1 MKRRFLL
8 FIAMLIFALATF
20 MGCFSNLDNSTK
32 NNSFKYHKENIAV
45 LSTVADSVVAE
56 KMLLGLEDSC
66 AIANNTKLVVEDII
80 KHNDNCIELYAGLMV
95 RFYIHEG
102 EVLLYTF
109 ETVYF
114 DDTAILLYDSVQVNP
129 VKILTETER
138 NSLIYTQREYVVHTT
153 IEITP
158 ASGFVLH
165 NALGTSKVQLTFKN
179 KSDTAISSVDVLM
192 TPYISGVSYEYK
204 NASYSMLDTLTINNS
219 ITKTVIIPE
228 WNNYDTY
235 KIVKVIVA
243 FSDGT
248 AIAFD
253 SFDCQFL
260 DAPVDEAPSP
270 DNGST
275 DTSDNE
281 EEETVDKYTVRF
293 VQGDGFPDVEIEVDK
308 DGSIE
313 NIPIPKEVEGY
324 EIKWENFN
332 STKITSNLVIS
343 AIKTPIVY
351 FITYHKSEGQVS
363 KSTFTIQD
371 LPITLQD
378 IEHETDIFSGWY
390 INENLDG
397 DIVEVIDSI
406 GNFDLYASYVKG
418 TKGLIFNKMN
428 GGYSIAKYLGEESR
442 IIVPSFY
449 KGLPVISIGASSFQN
464 SAISSIELPSTLLE
478 VGNFAFYKCNNL
490 IEIDIPDTVET
501 IGVQAF
507 YQCDFLENVI
517 IGNGVELIRFEAFRS
532 CDSLKVVKLGASI
545 KKMEHHA
552 FYSSTNKIYID
563 NLEAWFN
570 ISFEEESNPI
580 SLTDEFYVGDKL
592 LTELKIP
599 DSVVSINPYTFYSY
613 NPLTKVVLGNNVVTI
628 GASAFKKCS
637 KITEVIFNEKLKEIE
652 DYAFS
657 ECTEIEKLDF
667 GNALE
672 SIGAE
677 AFYYNTNLTN
687 VLLPKTLKF
696 LGTKAFGLHY
706 LERKIDFTGTIEDWC
721 NISFG
726 GLCFP
731 NFKNYTLTF
740 NSKLLTELTIPNTL
754 DEIHAFTFEN
764 WYWLETIK
772 IPNTV
777 KVIGDDAFMN
787 CENLQKIEFEQ
798 KSNLTA
804 IKTWAFHSCKSLSA
818 ILLPSTVR
826 SIEHNAFENCANLK
840 IYFESSD
847 KFEGWDEKP
856 NCPIYY
862 YSELPPAKTGNY
874 WHYDS
879 NGEIVIWG

>member
-1 MKRRFLL
+1 MKRKFLG
-8 FIAMLIFALATF
+8 FITLLLTVLVSCLVFISCSDDT
-20 MGCFSNLDNSTK
+20 SESY
-32 NNSFKYHKENIAV
+32 KYHKENINT
-45 LSTVADSVVAE
+45 LSTFVDSSTAE
-56 KMLLGLEDSC
+56 SMVLALETSC
-66 AIANNTKLVVEDII
+66 AIGTNTKLVAEDMREI
-80 KHNDNCIELYAGLMV
+80 NDNCYELYAGLMV
-95 RFYIHEG
+95 RFYIQDEK
-102 EVLLYTF
+102 VMLYTF
-109 ETVYF
+109 ETVY
-114 DDTAILLYDSVQVNP
+114 DDTAILLYAQDNP

-138 NSLIYTQREYVVHTT
+138 NNLIYTQREYVVHTT

-158 ASGFVLH
+158 ASGFILH

-179 KSDTAISSVDVLM
+179 RSDTTISSVDILM
-192 TPYISGVSYEYK
+192 TPYISGVSFDSK
-204 NASYSMLDTLTINNS
+204 NARYSMLDTLAVNSS

-228 WNNYDTY
+228 WSNYDNY
-235 KIVKVIVA
+235 KIIKAVVA

-260 DAPVDEAPSP
+260 DSPMDEKPSL
-270 DNGST
+270 DNDST

-281 EEETVDKYTVRF
+281 KEEAVDKYTVRF

-324 EIKWENFN
+324 EIRWEYFN

-351 FITYHKSEGQVS
+351 SITYHTSEGQVS

-371 LPITLQD
+371 LPITLRD

-390 INENLDG
+390 MNENLNG
-397 DIVEVIDSI
+397 DVVEVIDSI

-418 TKGLIFNKMN
+418 TKGLTFSRIN
-428 GGYSIAKYLGEESR
+428 GGYSVAKYLGEESR

-490 IEIDIPDTVET
+490 IEIHIPDAVET
-501 IGVQAF
+501 IGAQAF

-517 IGNGVELIRFEAFRS
+517 IGDGVELIRFEAFRS
-532 CDSLKVVKLGASI
+532 CDSLKEVKLGASI

-563 NLEAWFN
+563 NLESWFN

-580 SLTDEFYVGDKL
+580 SLTDEFYVGGTL
-592 LTELKIP
+592 LTELNIP

-613 NPLTKVVLGNNVVTI
+613 TPLTKVVLGNNVVTI
-628 GASAFKKCS
+628 GASAFERCS
-637 KITEVIFNEKLKEIE
+637 GITEVIFNEKLKEIE

-657 ECTEIEKLDF
+657 ECTKIEKLDF

-677 AFYYNTNLTN
+677 AFYYNTSLTN

-696 LGTKAFGLHY
+696 LGAKAFGLHY

-721 NISFG
+721 KISFG
-726 GLCFP
+726 GPCFP

-740 NSKLLTELTIPNTL
+740 YSKLLTELTIPNTL

-764 WYWLETIK
+764 WYWLKTIK

-804 IKTWAFHSCKSLSA
+804 IKTLAFHSCKSLSA

-826 SIEHNAFENCANLK
+826 SIVYNAFENCTNLK
-840 IYFESSD
+840 IYFESCD
-847 KFEGWDEKP
+847 EFEGWDEKP
-856 NCPIYY
+856 NRPIYY
-862 YSELPPAKTGNY
+862 YSELPPATTGNY

-879 NGEIVIWG
+879 KGEIVIW